1 MLLLPGEKILQ
12 LWEEDGVVLTN
23 YRIAHTKKRWQRESE
38 SVLLL
43 DQITSYQI
51 VPYSHRWML
60 VLSGC
65 FFALSFIGASFNGS
79 NYILCIS
86 LPLSFTLPMLYHKTK
101 CFYIR
106 IATAASHFQIRLKT
120 ANKEDVSEMAQMME
134 EVRAIAWR
142 NEAMRKYSLR

>member
-23 YRIAHTKKRWQRESE
+23 YRIAHTKKRGPAQPK

-51 VPYSHRWML
+51 IPKSHRWML

-65 FFALSFIGASFNGS
+65 FFALSFIGASFQGS
-79 NYILCIS
+79 YLILFVS
-86 LPLSFTLPMLYHKTK
+86 LPFSFTLPILYYKTK
-101 CFYIR
+101 CFYIH
-106 IATAASHFQIRLKT
+106 IVKASQQLPIRVNT
-120 ANKEDVSEMAQMME
+120 ANKEEVTEMARLIE
-134 EVRAIAWR
+134 DVRAIAWR
-142 NEAMRKYSLR
+142 NEAMRKYQQR